1 MVVVTSAEVAAYEG
15 WIEHLARPY
24 VGRQGAELD
33 DLMQEGRIAVWQTLQ
48 KGIRPSETVVQGRMS
63 NWVRFL
69 ARQRRNEAVS
79 YSLLLPMD
87 DYSSIPAVG

>member
-1 MVVVTSAEVAAYEG
+1 MAHVTSADVAAYEG

-24 VGRQGAELD
+24 IGRQDAELD

-48 KGIRPSETVVQGRMS
+48 KGIRPSAGVVQGRMS
-63 NWVRFL
+63 NWVRLL

-79 YSLLLPMD
+79 YFTLLPLD
-87 DYSSIPAVG
+87 DYSGVPRAG